1 MTLSRIGL
9 IERGLGVKSVSS
21 MQGHAVQDVSRT
33 EKRGNMLPLAPVPIW
48 TYPSATSAYTLY
60 GHPST
65 HLTLS
70 PEGSHTHLT
79 VLGGMGSEP
88 SRPRE
93 DRVVMDGSKPA
104 KREWSTS
111 LD

>member
-1 MTLSRIGL
+1 
-9 IERGLGVKSVSS
+9 

-48 TYPSATSAYTLY
+48 TYPSAYTLY

>member
-1 MTLSRIGL
+1 
-9 IERGLGVKSVSS
+9 

-48 TYPSATSAYTLY
+48 TYPSAYTLY

-70 PEGSHTHLT
+70 PEGSHTRLF
-79 VLGGMGSEP
+79 VLGGIGKALASEP

-93 DRVVMDGSKPA
+93 DREA
-104 KREWSTS
+104 
-111 LD
+111 